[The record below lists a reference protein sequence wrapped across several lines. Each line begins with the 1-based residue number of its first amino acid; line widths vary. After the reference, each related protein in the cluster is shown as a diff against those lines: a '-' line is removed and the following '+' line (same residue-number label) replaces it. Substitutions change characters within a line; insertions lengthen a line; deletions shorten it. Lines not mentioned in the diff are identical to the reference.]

1 MILKT
6 KLTQAEYDEIEALV
20 DQALSAPNKAS
31 AKKYIDRLA
40 FLARDFEGPAHN
52 KLSELCAYV
61 KNASGRVADKD
72 RKESFCKMDLFT
84 LRNFIEK

>member
-1 MILKT
+1 M
-6 KLTQAEYDEIEALV
+6 

-31 AKKYIDRLA
+31 AQKYIDRLA

-72 RKESFCKMDLFT
+72 LKSLFVRWIYLHFGT
-84 LRNFIEK
+84 LLRNKQRCLL